1 MMMFAGFASAMQWY
15 QVTAIN
21 LLCFASYI
29 IIIFRFYGFKGVG
42 NDFYVHI
49 TTTIIF
55 SACLV
60 RMNEVN
66 LRSSF
71 NLLFHSKR

>member
-1 MMMFAGFASAMQWY
+1 MQWY
-15 QVTAIN
+15 SVVGIN
-21 LLCFASYI
+21 FLCFSTYI
-29 IIIFRFYGFKGVG
+29 AMVYNEYGTKGIG

-55 SACLV
+55 SACLT
-60 RMNEVN
+60 RMNELN

-71 NLLFHSKR
+71 NLISQANF